1 MNNSGKKILI
11 VDDEKAIRLGLSKC
25 LKASGFETFEAG
37 NGNDALL
44 LAVEHLPGIIIL
56 DVMMHGLSGLE
67 VCRRLKQDANT
78 RDIKII
84 ILSAKGQLREREEGI
99 EAGAD
104 RYITKP
110 FDYRELIK
118 TINQLLGVE

>member
-1 MNNSGKKILI
+1 MNSGGTKILI

-25 LKASGFETFEAG
+25 LHASGFETFEAS
-37 NGNDALL
+37 NGNDALQ
-44 LAVEHLPGIIIL
+44 LAAENLPGIIIL

-78 RDIKII
+78 KDIKII

-118 TINQLLGVE
+118 TIHQLLGVK